1 MLDDL
6 VIEDLKLCVGKVFQ
20 ELVPSPTFSTTEQ
33 ILNDMMTEIATMKL
47 VKMIKERNQN
57 LVEKRDMILN
67 QYVHSMINDMW
78 TTTSNKIKDVPL
90 DTHNVST
97 SLYRQMLKELL
108 PELSQSTN
116 YSSVQETLMYP
127 VITDELNLII
137 RKSNDTGTVHELTDK
152 IFDKLVS

>member
-1 MLDDL
+1 
-6 VIEDLKLCVGKVFQ
+6 
-20 ELVPSPTFSTTEQ
+20 
-33 ILNDMMTEIATMKL
+33 
-47 VKMIKERNQN
+47 
-57 LVEKRDMILN
+57 
-67 QYVHSMINDMW
+67 MINDMW

-152 IFDKLVS
+152 IFDKLVSLLSYINTLPLRYNYKKNKVLAPLICVLFVISSCRRHLSGKVC

>member
-1 MLDDL
+1 
-6 VIEDLKLCVGKVFQ
+6 
-20 ELVPSPTFSTTEQ
+20 
-33 ILNDMMTEIATMKL
+33 MTEIATMKL
-47 VKMIKERNQN
+47 VKIIKERNQN